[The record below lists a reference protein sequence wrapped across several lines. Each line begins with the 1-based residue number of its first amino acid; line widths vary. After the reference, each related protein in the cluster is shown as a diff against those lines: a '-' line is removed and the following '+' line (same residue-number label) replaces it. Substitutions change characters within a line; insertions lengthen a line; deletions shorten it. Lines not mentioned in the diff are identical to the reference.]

1 MKCSE
6 KDAPSCPSLPSGYR
20 FVAIKITKARRL
32 PSGRACKERPQ
43 NKALRIAA
51 KAAKRAR
58 PTAPQG
64 TGANQ
69 KQRPSRQER
78 ALLKI
83 SASSGRKKMRR
94 TVLPVQGRSSRPI
107 KPDSLPIAR
116 RSNGNRQ
123 SGSSPGS
130 SSSLLRA
137 FPGFP
142 SGILRIRSLLQWRDR
157 AGSSGFPIKSC
168 DT

>member
-1 MKCSE
+1 MLGKGR
-6 KDAPSCPSLPSGYR
+6 PILPEPPCR
-20 FVAIKITKARRL
+20 LQIRRHKITKAWRL

-94 TVLPVQGRSSRPI
+94 TVLPPQGRSSRPI

-130 SSSLLRA
+130 SSSLLRT

-157 AGSSGFPIKSC
+157 AGSIGFPIKSC